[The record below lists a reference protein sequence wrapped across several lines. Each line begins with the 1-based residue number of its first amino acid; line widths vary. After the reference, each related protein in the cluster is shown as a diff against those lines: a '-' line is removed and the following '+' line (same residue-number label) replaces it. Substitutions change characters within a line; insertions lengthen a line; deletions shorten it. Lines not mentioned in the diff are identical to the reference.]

1 MGRVARIRL
10 IPGLPGRARAWRYGP
25 HRSQRAELLL
35 PQGAG
40 PHRVMVV
47 IHGGGWRDRATM
59 SQTGALAEDLTRRGW
74 ATWNI
79 EYRRVGEG
87 GGWPATFEDVA
98 GAIDRLAGLDAP
110 LDLDAVSV
118 LGHSAGGHLALWAAG
133 RERLPAGSPG
143 ASPVVP
149 LRRAIGMAAVCD
161 LAGAYRRWRGG
172 AVEGLMGG
180 APEQLPER
188 YAVADPLAQVPLH
201 VPVLLV
207 HGALDKVVPIELARR
222 YARAATDAGG
232 TVALVEIDGEGG
244 RHLKHLHP
252 RGAPWAAVTR
262 WLAEQA
268 AAGEA

>member
-180 APEQLPER
+180 APEQLKSMGPSIFVANIFAIVNF
-188 YAVADPLAQVPLH
+188 AVSP
-201 VPVLLV
+201 
-207 HGALDKVVPIELARR
+207 
-222 YARAATDAGG
+222 AAT
-232 TVALVEIDGEGG
+232 VAEDGEGSETLRSTTPSTKG
-244 RHLKHLHP
+244 GSSTLL
-252 RGAPWAAVTR
+252 
-262 WLAEQA
+262 
-268 AAGEA
+268 